1 MFQNGANGMS
11 TAPGSSHPTA
21 ILPQATSDKRQA
33 TSGKRPGKLPVRPDE
48 TLSERELE
56 QRNKRRRRNKEASQS
71 FRERH
76 NSRFHELKIQK
87 EAAGHE
93 HAKVDKEI
101 HDLRNKKIEL
111 RQILQRYEE
120 L

>member
-21 ILPQATSDKRQA
+21 ILPQA

-71 FRERH
+71 FRVRH